1 MKILVISSCTDDKLG
16 YKAPAA
22 KMYTG
27 PQHTNLMEGLEQ
39 VWKVHGKQTIDLAII
54 SAKHGLL
61 NECKVIAPYD
71 CTFPNGRTKA
81 GKRRIKERSN
91 CLKIHEH
98 TMELIRHY
106 DLVFFLLG
114 NEYVQ
119 ALQLPFGVTDAVT
132 QIFLLGSTHRRLIPN
147 SPNVHFVPAG
157 SELAKELSVMGIA
170 LKGVVFKKLC
180 DAVCREGLEVFETVR
195 QNPQLILDLVRNGE
209 G

>member
-1 MKILVISSCTDDKLG
+1 MKRLVISSCTGDKLNCE
-16 YKAPAA
+16 APAA

-27 PQHTNLMEGLEQ
+27 PQHRNLMEGLEQ

-71 CTFPNGRTKA
+71 CTFPNGRTKT
-81 GKRRIKERSN
+81 GKRRIKERSD

-119 ALQLPFGVTDAVT
+119 ALQLPFNRTDAVT
-132 QIFLLGSTHRRLIPN
+132 KIFLLGETYKKLIPN
-147 SPNVHFVPAG
+147 LPNVHFVPAG
-157 SELAKELSVMGIA
+157 SKLARELRVMGVA
-170 LKGVVFKKLC
+170 LKGVVLKKI
-180 DAVCREGLEVFETVR
+180 V
-195 QNPQLILDLVRNGE
+195 
-209 G
+209 

>member
-1 MKILVISSCTDDKLG
+1 MKRLVISSCTSDKLNCE
-16 YKAPAA
+16 APAV

-27 PQHTNLMEGLEQ
+27 LQHRRLMEGLKQ
-39 VWKVHGKQTIDLAII
+39 VRQVYGKQTIDLAII
-54 SAKHGLL
+54 SAKYGLL
-61 NECKVIAPYD
+61 RECDPIVPYD
-71 CTFPNGRTKA
+71 ETFQGLK
-81 GKRRIKERSN
+81 KRDILERSDS
-91 CLKIHEH
+91 LQIHEK
-98 TMELIRHY
+98 TEDLIKGY

-119 ALQLPFGVTDAVT
+119 ALQLPFDVPDTVT
-132 QIFLLGSTHRRLIPN
+132 QIFLLGKTHKKLIPN

-180 DAVCREGLEVFETVR
+180 QVVRRRGLQVFEWVR
-195 QNPQLILDLVRNGE
+195 QNPQLILDLVRDGE

>member
-1 MKILVISSCTDDKLG
+1 MKILVISSCTSDKLNCE
-16 YKAPAA
+16 APAA

-27 PQHTNLMEGLEQ
+27 LQHRRLMEGLKQVRQVYGEQ
-39 VWKVHGKQTIDLAII
+39 AVDLAIV
-54 SAKHGLL
+54 SAKYGLL
-61 NECKVIAPYD
+61 SECKVIAPYN
-71 CTFPNGRTKA
+71 CTFQGLRTDE
-81 GKRRIKERSN
+81 ILERSQS
-91 CLKIHEH
+91 LQIHERAKA
-98 TMELIRHY
+98 LITGY

-114 NEYVQ
+114 KEYVQ
-119 ALQLPFGVTDAVT
+119 ALELPLGVTDAVT